1 MAIKKV
7 HSKSKIIKRKPVK
20 KRSSFL
26 KWFLRI
32 TFAIIFTLLA
42 IFVWQYKDGVLFY
55 LGFKTNKTLS
65 PIDRKLAD
73 VHIYEVFGKHKENAL
88 GFDVSEYQGDIEW
101 ENITKL
107 NGEHQ
112 LHFVFIRATAG
123 KDKVDTKF
131 VKNFKNAKKVNFIR
145 GAYHYYRPNE
155 NSLEQAANFIKT
167 VQLQKGDLPP
177 VLDIEQLPKNQSIA
191 NLKKGLK
198 KWLDAV
204 EKHYKVKPII
214 YSGESYYKDFL
225 KEEFSDYTFWIANY
239 NFWEKKIDD
248 EWHFW
253 QFSEKATIPGIKG
266 PVDVNVY
273 QSNPYDMVD
282 KLTKK

>member
-1 MAIKKV
+1 MASKKPSIKK
-7 HSKSKIIKRKPVK
+7 KIIKKKPVK
-20 KRSSFL
+20 KGRSLFKKIVNFL
-26 KWFLRI
+26 IVIL
-32 TFAIIFTLLA
+32 LLGLA
-42 IFVWQYKDGVLFY
+42 IFVYQYKEGFLFY

-65 PIDRKLAD
+65 VKERKVAD
-73 VHIYEVFGKHKENAL
+73 VHIYEVFGTHKENAL

-112 LHFVFIRATAG
+112 LHFVFVRATAG
-123 KDKVDTKF
+123 KDKVDLKF
-131 VKNFKNAKKVNFIR
+131 KENFENAKKLNFIR

-177 VLDIEQLPKNQSIA
+177 VLDIERLPKKQSIA

-204 EKHYKVKPII
+204 ELHYKMKPII
-214 YSGESYYKDFL
+214 YSGESYYTDFL

-253 QFSEKATIPGIKG
+253 QFSEQATIPGIKG
-266 PVDVNVY
+266 PVDVNIY
-273 QSNPYDMVD
+273 KSTPYDMVD